1 MKKYLIL
8 FLVLTVMVV
17 CAADFVSPVA
27 GVALV
32 TSSFGEFRGSGNRGP
47 HFHMGIDLST
57 NMRSGVPILAAAD
70 GWLVRIEIDDD
81 DIYGNVVVM
90 EHENGLRTLYAH
102 LSKFSP
108 KLDSIINSVVSEFG
122 KKRIV
127 VNFPTKAFFFNSG
140 EPIGYSGQTGEAA
153 QPHCHFEIR
162 SADESICY
170 DPASFISFSKPKD
183 AAFSV
188 KSLVIDSERYTY
200 TEGRVYQFKDA
211 FPKIAM
217 NAVATLNKNV
227 IGLKTLK
234 LYFNEILVYDI
245 NLGEIP
251 LDEFNNVWSVY
262 TNDSVSDGYSYNA
275 WYKLYPDRGT
285 SLVKTNKF
293 AELGKLPSRINVK
306 IVCSDIWNEEY
317 VVKFVVERR

>member
-1 MKKYLIL
+1 MKKYLLLLLI
-8 FLVLTVMVV
+8 FLAVLTY
-17 CAADFVSPVA
+17 AADFVPPVA
-27 GVALV
+27 GTAVV

-81 DIYGNVVVM
+81 DIYGNVVVL
-90 EHENGLRTLYAH
+90 EHENGMRTLYAH

-108 KLDSIINSVVSEFG
+108 KLDMIINSVISEFG

-127 VNFPTKAFFFNSG
+127 INFPSKTFFFKAG

-170 DPASFISFSKPKD
+170 DPASFMSFAKPKD
-183 AAFSV
+183 AVFSV

-211 FPKIAM
+211 YPKIAI
-217 NAVATLNKNV
+217 NAATMLNKNV
-227 IGLKTLK
+227 IGLKNLK
-234 LYFNEILVYDI
+234 MYFNETLVYDI

-275 WYKLYPDRGT
+275 WYKLYPDRST
-285 SLVKTNKF
+285 AVVKTNKF
-293 AELGKLPSRINVK
+293 AELGRLPSRVNVK
-306 IVCSDIWNEEY
+306 IVCTDIWNEEFTL
-317 VVKFVVERR
+317 KFVIERR